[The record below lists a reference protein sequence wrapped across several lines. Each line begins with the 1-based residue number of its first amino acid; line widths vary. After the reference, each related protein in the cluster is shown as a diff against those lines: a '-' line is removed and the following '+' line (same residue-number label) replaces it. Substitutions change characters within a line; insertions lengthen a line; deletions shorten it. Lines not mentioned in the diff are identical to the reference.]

1 MEGRHKMKIEKE
13 KIKLNI
19 PCSICDKEL
28 FLGTS
33 LVSFGDNR
41 TPVHLECY
49 NKAGKSEAIKQV
61 MKIIDKI
68 EIKPN
73 PNSVTQY
80 NPYVFSEQLK
90 SKLGELT
97 K

>member
-1 MEGRHKMKIEKE
+1 MNTQKE

-19 PCSICDKEL
+19 PCSICNKEL

-33 LVSFGDNR
+33 LVSFGDER

-49 NKAGKSEAIKQV
+49 NKVRRVEAKKQV
-61 MKIIDKI
+61 MEIIDKCVGYSDYQ
-68 EIKPN
+68 PN
-73 PNSVTQY
+73 MIVI
-80 NPYVFSEQLK
+80 SEDELK
-90 SKLGELT
+90 SKIGVAFA

>member
-1 MEGRHKMKIEKE
+1 MNIQKE

-19 PCSICDKEL
+19 PCSICNKEL
-28 FLGTS
+28 FLGTG
-33 LVSFGDNR
+33 LVSFGDER

-49 NKAGKSEAIKQV
+49 NKAGKSETIKQV
-61 MKIIDKI
+61 IKIIEEI
-68 EIKPN
+68 EHKPSS
-73 PNSVTQY
+73 NSITQY

-90 SKLGELT
+90 SKIGELA